1 MAIAKR
7 VLTINT
13 QAYKFELMKNETL
26 ADRLNQ
32 AMELS
37 GMSQGALA
45 KASGVAQPTIW
56 RLSSGNARGSTRIV
70 EIANALGVRSEWLS
84 SGDGPMRSTS
94 AEEPARQYS
103 PRAGRDDVYRL
114 DVLDI
119 SVSAGPGVINSEFVE
134 VLRSVEYSVEDARHM
149 FNGRKQEQIRIINVR
164 GDSMSGTIE
173 PGDLLFVDISVQ
185 CFDGDGIYAF
195 IYDETAHVK
204 RLQKMKDKILVI
216 SDNKTYTPWE
226 PIEKEEENRMLI
238 FGKVIG
244 SMPQT
249 YRKHG

>member
-13 QAYKFELMKNETL
+13 QAYKFKTMKKETL

-32 AMELS
+32 AMELT

-56 RLSSGNARGSTRIV
+56 RLSSGNARGSAKIV
-70 EIANALGVRSEWLS
+70 EIANALGVRTDWLS
-84 SGDGPMRSTS
+84 TGSGSM
-94 AEEPARQYS
+94 
-103 PRAGRDDVYRL
+103 RDDGELPKPVTQHSTPAPDDSFRIESL
-114 DVLDI
+114 DFC
-119 SVSAGPGVINSEFVE
+119 VSAGPGAINSEFVE
-134 VLRSVEYSVEDARHM
+134 VLRSVEYSVEDARQM
-149 FNGRKQEQIRIINVR
+149 FNGRRPEQIRIINVR

-185 CFDGDGIYAF
+185 HFDGDGIYAF
-195 IYDETAHVK
+195 LYDETAHVK
-204 RLQKMKDKILVI
+204 RLQKMKDKLLVI
-216 SDNKTYTPWE
+216 SDNQTYRPWE
-226 PIEKEEENRMLI
+226 PIEKDEMNKI
-238 FGKVIG
+238 FVFGKVIG

>member
-1 MAIAKR
+1 
-7 VLTINT
+7 
-13 QAYKFELMKNETL
+13 MKKETL
-26 ADRLNQ
+26 AERLNQ

-56 RLSSGNARGSTRIV
+56 RLTSGNARGSTKIV

-84 SGDGPMRSTS
+84 TGVGPMREDSQMPAISHTKT
-94 AEEPARQYS
+94 EP
-103 PRAGRDDVYRL
+103 GRTDTFRIEAL
-114 DVLDI
+114 DFY
-119 SVSAGPGVINSEFVE
+119 VSAGPGAINSEFVE
-134 VLRSVEYSVEDARHM
+134 VLRSVEYSVEDARQM
-149 FNGRKQEQIRIINVR
+149 FNGRKAEQIRIINVR

-185 CFDGDGIYAF
+185 HFDGDGIYAF
-195 IYDETAHVK
+195 IYDDTSHVK
-204 RLQKMKDKILVI
+204 RLQKMKDKLLVI
-216 SDNKTYTPWE
+216 SDNQTYRPWD
-226 PIEKEEENRMLI
+226 PIEKEEMNRILV